1 MSMLDPDGDKVAH
14 ASSSAPRQGGT
25 MSVKTEPSRV
35 VAALEPSRPPHRLE
49 RLESWMD
56 AERLDCTVVAGPDA
70 VTHLGGYWRYYGGP
84 AALVL
89 DREGKRTLV
98 VMRDEARIAR
108 ELSEADDVVGYGERG
123 FGIDL
128 NPLPRLVETLAAV
141 PAVAAASRVG
151 FASELGGLEEEFARQ
166 VDAERV
172 SAAATMH
179 GLRMI
184 KDEDELVKILAA
196 YELCWLAQRTVGERA
211 VPGVQEIEL
220 FTAALAAAQV
230 AGGGPIEF
238 LTDLLSGPNTAEV
251 CCPIH
256 VAGRRTVDEGDPVVA
271 DIALR
276 WNGYFGDTAETHS
289 VGSSPDAEAARAT
302 LLEILA
308 DFGRRLVPG
317 AKGSDLFRDMSQ
329 RITDAFGGGEFPH
342 HGGHALGVTSFE
354 DPHVIPAD
362 DTPLESWM
370 VIALEPGVYFPGRY
384 GARVENVFVVTPEG
398 GVELRDALGARAA

>member
-1 MSMLDPDGDKVAH
+1 
-14 ASSSAPRQGGT
+14 
-25 MSVKTEPSRV
+25 MSVKAEPSRV
-35 VAALEPSRPPHRLE
+35 AAALAPSRPPHRLE
-49 RLESWMD
+49 RLEAWMS
-56 AERLDCTVVAGPDA
+56 AAGLDCTIVAGADA

-84 AALVL
+84 AALVI
-89 DREGKRTLV
+89 DREGARTLV
-98 VMRDEARIAR
+98 VMLDEVRIAR
-108 ELSEADDVVGYGERG
+108 ELSDADEVVGYGERG
-123 FGIDL
+123 FGINL
-128 NPLPRLVETLAAV
+128 NPLPLLVKSLAAV
-141 PAVAAASRVG
+141 PAVAAARRIG
-151 FASELGGLEEEFARQ
+151 FGSGLAGLEEEFARQ
-166 VDAERV
+166 VDAERI
-172 SAAATMH
+172 SADVTMH
-179 GLRMI
+179 RLRMV
-184 KDEDELVKILAA
+184 KDEDELAKIRAA

-256 VAGRRTVDEGDPVVA
+256 VAGRRVVEAGDPVVA

-289 VGSSPDAEAARAT
+289 VGASPDAEAARAT

-329 RITDAFGGGEFPH
+329 RITDAFPGGEFPH

-354 DPHVIPAD
+354 DPHVIPSD
-362 DTPLESWM
+362 EVPLEPWM

-398 GVELRDALGARAA
+398 GVELRDALGASAG